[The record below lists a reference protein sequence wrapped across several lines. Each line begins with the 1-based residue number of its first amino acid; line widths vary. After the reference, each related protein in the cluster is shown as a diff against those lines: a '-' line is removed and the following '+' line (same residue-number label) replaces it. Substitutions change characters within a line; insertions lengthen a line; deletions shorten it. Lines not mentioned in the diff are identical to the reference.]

1 MFVWMLFLL
10 LNAAIGFS
18 APAPSSAQASVP
30 KGRSAEEAP
39 TTITSKTMTVS
50 NHENKAI
57 FEGEVVLTRGPLT
70 VHSDHMVV
78 SFHPSSNG
86 VDPKPAV
93 APKNAATGGKAT
105 KKEQA
110 GGSEAMPAVSDR
122 TISMIEATGRVEI
135 QKEDGRATCQK
146 AIYYEVERKI
156 VLTGQPSSMACF
168 TSPRRARKAA
178 RLRTLPTGFFRA
190 IRSAMRAD
198 KLFAIDPPAL
208 LLPLFRH
215 SFVLTAAGLP
225 VLHRCLIVARSFL
238 PSQHKGYNE

>member
-1 MFVWMLFLL
+1 MWMLFLL

-156 VLTGQPSSMACF
+156 VLTGQPVAWQKGTRVSGKRITMF
-168 TSPRRARKAA
+168 
-178 RLRTLPTGFFRA
+178 LDED
-190 IRSAMRAD
+190 RSLVEGD
-198 KLFAIDPPAL
+198 
-208 LLPLFRH
+208 
-215 SFVLTAAGLP
+215 
-225 VLHRCLIVARSFL
+225 
-238 PSQHKGYNE
+238 SQVTIEGEGSGKR

>member
-1 MFVWMLFLL
+1 MWMLFLL

-57 FEGEVVLTRGPLT
+57 FEGEVVLTAAPT

-93 APKNAATGGKAT
+93 APKNAGHGREGDE
-105 KKEQA
+105 KEQA
-110 GGSEAMPAVSDR
+110 GGSEAMLAAR
-122 TISMIEATGRVEI
+122 TGR
-135 QKEDGRATCQK
+135 
-146 AIYYEVERKI
+146 
-156 VLTGQPSSMACF
+156 
-168 TSPRRARKAA
+168 
-178 RLRTLPTGFFRA
+178 
-190 IRSAMRAD
+190 SA
-198 KLFAIDPPAL
+198 
-208 LLPLFRH
+208 
-215 SFVLTAAGLP
+215 
-225 VLHRCLIVARSFL
+225 
-238 PSQHKGYNE
+238 